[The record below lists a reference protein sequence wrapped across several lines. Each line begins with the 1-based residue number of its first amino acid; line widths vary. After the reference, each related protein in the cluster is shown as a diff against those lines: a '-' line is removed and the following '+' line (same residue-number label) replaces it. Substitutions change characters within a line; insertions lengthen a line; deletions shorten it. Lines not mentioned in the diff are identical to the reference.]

1 MYVLLLLR
9 SPAPHRG
16 MPGDDQSFYGD
27 DREIHGDAGH
37 RRQDDRG
44 PGDIEAQRTCAGND
58 DLAEDAARP
67 SEVLP
72 HDRAD
77 QTQGGPYL
85 EGREE
90 VWQGVRD
97 PDEAKDGRLRRGIRP

>member
-1 MYVLLLLR
+1 MT
-9 SPAPHRG
+9 S
-16 MPGDDQSFYGD
+16 SFDGD

-44 PGDIEAQRTCAGND
+44 PGDVEAQRTRAGND

-67 SEVLP
+67 SEILP

-77 QTQGGPYL
+77 QTQRGPYL

-90 VWQGVRD
+90 VWQGVGD
-97 PDEAKDGRLRRGIRP
+97 PDAGAGRTTPTPHTSASARAQQAPPGSARG